1 MSKQVLDDARAAYQ
15 AWKEAPV
22 GSYIEKVVA
31 DAILR
36 DIVPSLILL
45 AERGPIPFGFSEN
58 VELESHTQVAVDG
71 ED

>member
-1 MSKQVLDDARAAYQ
+1 VSKQVLEDARAAYQ

-45 AERGPIPFGFSEN
+45 VERGPQPFGFSE
-58 VELESHTQVAVDG
+58 VVDVSG
-71 ED
+71 EHSIARDEED